1 MDTKGFLKENTDIH
15 AKEPKQYRVIMIND
29 DFTTMDFVVS
39 VLMDIFHMDRMK
51 AEQTMMQ
58 VHKGGRAVVGIYP
71 YDIAV
76 SKTTKAM
83 ERAKAEGF
91 PFRMQV
97 EEA

>member
-1 MDTKGFLKENTDIH
+1 MDTKGFLKENTDIQ

-58 VHKGGRAVVGIYP
+58 VHKGGRAVVGTYP